1 MADQRV
7 DSLLAE
13 SGGPTAAAIPVPV
26 AVAVPDVRR
35 PRRPRRL
42 GSLLER
48 EHVLAAALL
57 APTLLI
63 LTLFIAYPFVLGIW
77 LAVSDKVVGRPG
89 NFVGLDN
96 FTTNLTDSI
105 FLRAFQNT
113 FVYTFIATI
122 LKLALGMGAAL
133 LLNHHFKFKRIV
145 RASMLLP
152 WIVPTVLSTLAWQW
166 MFDATFSVFNWVL
179 MNVGIIS
186 TRILWL
192 GDGVLAMGCL
202 ILVNVWR
209 GMPFFAITLLAGL
222 QTVNPDLHEA
232 AEIDGASAWQRFWRV
247 TLPLI
252 KPIMLVVVL
261 FSMIATFA
269 DFQLIY
275 VLTRG
280 GPYSSTHV
288 FGTYAYEIAM
298 RAAKLGQGASISLFL
313 FPFLL
318 TVIIMQLWY
327 IRRSD

>member
-1 MADQRV
+1 MADQRIEPILV
-7 DSLLAE
+7 ERAS
-13 SGGPTAAAIPVPV
+13 PAAHAIGAPV
-26 AVAVPDVRR
+26 AVAIPEARR
-35 PRRPRRL
+35 PSRL
-42 GSLLER
+42 GRLLEQ
-48 EHVLAAALL
+48 EHVLAGVLL
-57 APTLLI
+57 APTLVI
-63 LTLFIAYPFVLGIW
+63 LALFIAYPFLLGIW
-77 LAVSDKVVGRPG
+77 LAVTDKVVGRPG
-89 NFVGLDN
+89 AFVGLHN
-96 FTTNLTDSI
+96 FQVNLADSI

-122 LKLALGMGAAL
+122 LKLMIGMLAAL
-133 LLNHHFKFKRIV
+133 LLNHHFRFKRVV

-179 MNVGIIS
+179 LHAGLIS
-186 TRILWL
+186 QRILWL
-192 GDGVLAMGCL
+192 GDGTMAMGCL
-202 ILVNVWR
+202 IAVNVWR

-232 AEIDGASAWQRFWRV
+232 AEIDGANAWQRFWRV
-247 TLPLI
+247 TFPLI

-318 TVIIMQLWY
+318 VVIMFQLWY

>member
-1 MADQRV
+1 MADQRFDPGLV
-7 DSLLAE
+7 Q
-13 SGGPTAAAIPVPV
+13 SGAPAVSAGSAAV
-26 AVAVPDVRR
+26 AVAVPAARR
-35 PRRPRRL
+35 SWRL
-42 GSLLER
+42 GQFLER
-48 EHVLAAALL
+48 EHVLGGVLL
-57 APTLLI
+57 TPTLVM

-89 NFVGLDN
+89 SFVGLDN
-96 FTTNLTDSI
+96 FRVNLNDTI

-113 FVYTFIATI
+113 FVYTFIATA
-122 LKLALGMGAAL
+122 LKLCLGMAAAL
-133 LLNHHFKFKRIV
+133 LLNHHFRFKRIV
-145 RASMLLP
+145 RAGMLLP

-166 MFDATFSVFNWVL
+166 MFDATFSVFNWML
-179 MNVGIIS
+179 MNVGLIS
-186 TRILWL
+186 SRILWL
-192 GDGVLAMGCL
+192 GDGTLAMGCL

-232 AEIDGASAWQRFWRV
+232 AEIDGANAWQRFWRV

-261 FSMIATFA
+261 FSMVATFA

-318 TVIIMQLWY
+318 MVIVFQLWY

>member
-1 MADQRV
+1 
-7 DSLLAE
+7 LAE
-13 SGGPTAAAIPVPV
+13 SASRGASAIPAAAAPIP
-26 AVAVPDVRR
+26 AHGRAIRI
-35 PRRPRRL
+35 
-42 GSLLER
+42 GQLLER
-48 EHVLAAALL
+48 EHVLACVLL

-63 LTLFIAYPFVLGIW
+63 LTLFIAYPFLLGIW

-89 NFVGLDN
+89 HFIGLENFRV
-96 FTTNLTDSI
+96 NLHDTI

-122 LKLALGMGAAL
+122 LKVTLGMLAAL
-133 LLNHHFKFKRIV
+133 LLNHHFRFKRIV

-179 MNVGIIS
+179 MNVGLIS
-186 TRILWL
+186 KRILWL
-192 GDGVLAMGCL
+192 GDGTLAMGCL
-202 ILVNVWR
+202 IAVNVWR
-209 GMPFFAITLLAGL
+209 GTPFFAITLLAGL

-232 AEIDGASAWQRFWRV
+232 AEIDGANAWQRFWRV

-288 FGTYAYEIAM
+288 FGTYAYELAM

-318 TVIIMQLWY
+318 VVIVFQLWY

>member
-1 MADQRV
+1 MADQRIEPI
-7 DSLLAE
+7 LAE
-13 SGGPTAAAIPVPV
+13 GGSRAIAAPVVV
-26 AVAVPDVRR
+26 AR
-35 PRRPRRL
+35 PEASRSTWL
-42 GSLLER
+42 GRLLEQ
-48 EHVLAAALL
+48 EHVLAGVLL
-57 APTLLI
+57 APTLVI
-63 LTLFIAYPFVLGIW
+63 LALFIAYPFVLGIW

-89 NFVGLDN
+89 AFVGLDN
-96 FTTNLTDSI
+96 FRVNLADAI
-105 FLRAFQNT
+105 FVRAFQNT
-113 FVYTFIATI
+113 FVYTFVATI
-122 LKLALGMGAAL
+122 LKLVIGMLAAL
-133 LLNHHFKFKRIV
+133 LLNHQFRFKRVV

-179 MNVGIIS
+179 LNLGLIS
-186 TRILWL
+186 RRILWL
-192 GDGVLAMGCL
+192 GDGTLAMGCL
-202 ILVNVWR
+202 ITVNVWR

-232 AEIDGASAWQRFWRV
+232 AEIDGANAWQRFWRV
-247 TLPLI
+247 TFPLI

-318 TVIIMQLWY
+318 VVIMFQLWY
-327 IRRSD
+327 IRRHD

>member
-1 MADQRV
+1 MADQ
-7 DSLLAE
+7 SIEPILAK
-13 SGGPTAAAIPVPV
+13 SATPGASAIPAPIVVVTVPKF
-26 AVAVPDVRR
+26 
-35 PRRPRRL
+35 RRPRRL
-42 GSLLER
+42 GHLLEQ
-48 EHVLAAALL
+48 EHILAGALL
-57 APTLLI
+57 APTLVI

-89 NFVGLDN
+89 NFVGLQN
-96 FTTNLTDSI
+96 FWVNLNDTI

-133 LLNHHFKFKRIV
+133 LLNHHFRFKRIV
-145 RASMLLP
+145 RAGMLLP

-166 MFDATFSVFNWVL
+166 MFDSTFSVFNWML
-179 MNVGIIS
+179 MNAGLIS
-186 TRILWL
+186 QRILWL
-192 GDGVLAMGCL
+192 GDGTMAMGCL

-232 AEIDGASAWQRFWRV
+232 AEIDGANAWQRFWRV

-298 RAAKLGQGASISLFL
+298 RAAQLGQGASISLSL

-318 TVIIMQLWY
+318 LVIVFQLWY

>member
-1 MADQRV
+1 MADQRMEPI
-7 DSLLAE
+7 LAE
-13 SGGPTAAAIPVPV
+13 RASAVASAIPAPV
-26 AVAVPDVRR
+26 AVAIPEARR
-35 PRRPRRL
+35 PTPL
-42 GSLLER
+42 GQLLER
-48 EHVLAAALL
+48 QHILAGVLL
-57 APTLLI
+57 APTLVI
-63 LTLFIAYPFVLGIW
+63 LTLFIAYPFVLGLW

-89 NFVGLDN
+89 SFIGLENFRV
-96 FTTNLTDSI
+96 NLNDTI

-113 FVYTFIATI
+113 FVYTFIATFF
-122 LKLALGMGAAL
+122 KLALGMLTAI
-133 LLNHHFKFKRIV
+133 LLNNHFRFKRII

-152 WIVPTVLSTLAWQW
+152 WIIPTVLSTLAWQW
-166 MFDATFSVFNWVL
+166 MFDATFSVFNWSL
-179 MNVGIIS
+179 MNVGLIS
-186 TRILWL
+186 KRILWL
-192 GDGVLAMGCL
+192 GDGTLAMGCL
-202 ILVNVWR
+202 IAVNVWR

-222 QTVNPDLHEA
+222 QTINPDLHEA
-232 AEIDGASAWQRFWRV
+232 AELDGANVWQRFWRV

-261 FSMIATFA
+261 FSMISTFA

-298 RAAKLGQGASISLFL
+298 RAAKLGQGASISLSL

-318 TVIIMQLWY
+318 MVIVFQLWY

>member
-1 MADQRV
+1 MADQRIEPI
-7 DSLLAE
+7 LAE
-13 SGGPTAAAIPVPV
+13 STSRGASALPAAAAPPIP
-26 AVAVPDVRR
+26 ARGRAIRI
-35 PRRPRRL
+35 
-42 GSLLER
+42 GQLLER
-48 EHVLAAALL
+48 EHVLAGVLL

-63 LTLFIAYPFVLGIW
+63 LTLFIAYPFLLGIW

-89 NFVGLDN
+89 HFIGLENFRV
-96 FTTNLTDSI
+96 NLNDTI

-122 LKLALGMGAAL
+122 LKVTLGMLAAL
-133 LLNHHFKFKRIV
+133 LLNHHFRFKRIV

-179 MNVGIIS
+179 LNVGLIS
-186 TRILWL
+186 KRILWL
-192 GDGVLAMGCL
+192 GDGTLAMGCL
-202 ILVNVWR
+202 IAVNVWR

-232 AEIDGASAWQRFWRV
+232 AEIDGANAWQRFWRV

-288 FGTYAYEIAM
+288 FGTYAYELAM

-318 TVIIMQLWY
+318 VVIVLQLWY

>member
-1 MADQRV
+1 VTVAPARPAV
-7 DSLLAE
+7 
-13 SGGPTAAAIPVPV
+13 GVTPAAASPLT
-26 AVAVPDVRR
+26 RFR
-35 PRRPRRL
+35 QL
-42 GSLLER
+42 FER
-48 EHVLAAALL
+48 EHVLAGALL

-63 LTLFIAYPFVLGIW
+63 LTLFIAYPFVLGLW

-89 NFVGLDN
+89 QFIGLENFRV
-96 FTTNLTDSI
+96 NLNDAI
-105 FLRAFQNT
+105 FLRAFRNT
-113 FVYTFIATI
+113 FVYTFIATFF
-122 LKLALGMGAAL
+122 KLVLGMGAAL
-133 LLNHHFKFKRIV
+133 LLNHHFKFKRII
-145 RASMLLP
+145 RAGMLLP
-152 WIVPTVLSTLAWQW
+152 WIIPTVLSTLAWQW
-166 MFDATFSVFNWVL
+166 MFDATFSVFNWML
-179 MNVGIIS
+179 LNAGLIS
-186 TRILWL
+186 RRILWL

-202 ILVNVWR
+202 IAVNVWR

-232 AEIDGASAWQRFWRV
+232 AEIDGANAWQRFWRV

-318 TVIIMQLWY
+318 VVIVLQLWY
-327 IRRSD
+327 IRRND

>member
-1 MADQRV
+1 MADQRI
-7 DSLLAE
+7 DPILAR
-13 SGGPTAAAIPVPV
+13 SASAPVSAVPAPV
-26 AVAVPDVRR
+26 AVVVAEA
-35 PRRPRRL
+35 RRPRRL
-42 GSLLER
+42 GLLLER
-48 EHVLAAALL
+48 EPVLAGVLL
-57 APTLLI
+57 VPTLAM
-63 LTLFIAYPFVLGIW
+63 LTLFIAYPFVLGVW
-77 LAVSDKVVGRPG
+77 LSVSDKVVGRPG
-89 NFVGLDN
+89 SFVGLQN
-96 FTTNLTDSI
+96 FRVNLDDAI

-113 FVYTFIATI
+113 FVYTFIATA
-122 LKLALGMGAAL
+122 LKLSLGMVAAL
-133 LLNHHFKFKRIV
+133 LLNHHFRFKRIV
-145 RASMLLP
+145 RAGMLLP

-166 MFDATFSVFNWVL
+166 MFDATFSVFNWML
-179 MNVGIIS
+179 LNAGLIS
-186 TRILWL
+186 QRILWL
-192 GDGVLAMGCL
+192 GDGTLAMGCL

-222 QTVNPDLHEA
+222 QTINPDLHEA

-247 TLPLI
+247 TVPLI
-252 KPIMLVVVL
+252 KPILLVVVL

-318 TVIIMQLWY
+318 MVIVFQLWY
-327 IRRSD
+327 IRRASD

>member
-1 MADQRV
+1 MADHPSEPTRPDRGASVAIARGPVVVGLPETRV
-7 DSLLAE
+7 R
-13 SGGPTAAAIPVPV
+13 G
-26 AVAVPDVRR
+26 
-35 PRRPRRL
+35 RL
-42 GSLLER
+42 GQLLER
-48 EHVLAAALL
+48 EHVLAGALL

-63 LTLFIAYPFVLGIW
+63 LTLFLAYPFGLGVW

-89 NFVGLDN
+89 SFIGLENFRV
-96 FTTNLTDSI
+96 NLNDAI
-105 FLRAFQNT
+105 FLRAFWNT
-113 FVYTFIATI
+113 FVYTFIATV
-122 LKLALGMGAAL
+122 LKLALGMATAL
-133 LLNHHFKFKRIV
+133 LLNHHFRFKRIV
-145 RASMLLP
+145 RAGMLLP
-152 WIVPTVLSTLAWQW
+152 FIIPTVLSTLAWQW
-166 MFDATFSVFNWVL
+166 MFDATFSVFNWML
-179 MNVGIIS
+179 INAGLIS
-186 TRILWL
+186 RRILWL

-202 ILVNVWR
+202 IAVNVWR

-232 AEIDGASAWQRFWRV
+232 AEIDGANAWQRFWRV

-318 TVIIMQLWY
+318 VVIVFQLWY

>member
-1 MADQRV
+1 MSRITIAT
-7 DSLLAE
+7 
-13 SGGPTAAAIPVPV
+13 GVPV
-26 AVAVPDVRR
+26 AVREARR
-35 PRRPRRL
+35 PSRL
-42 GSLLER
+42 GQLLEK
-48 EHVLAAALL
+48 EHVLAGALL
-57 APTLLI
+57 APTLVI

-89 NFVGLDN
+89 NFIGLDN
-96 FTTNLTDSI
+96 FRVNLNDSI

-113 FVYTFIATI
+113 FVYTFIATV
-122 LKLALGMGAAL
+122 LKLALGMAAAL
-133 LLNHHFKFKRIV
+133 LLNHHFRFKRLV

-152 WIVPTVLSTLAWQW
+152 WIIPTVLSTLAWQW
-166 MFDATFSVFNWVL
+166 MFDATFSVFNWML
-179 MNVGIIS
+179 LNVGVIS
-186 TRILWL
+186 DRILWL
-192 GDGVLAMGCL
+192 GDGTLAMGCL
-202 ILVNVWR
+202 ITVNVWR

-222 QTVNPDLHEA
+222 QTINPDLHEA
-232 AEIDGASAWQRFWRV
+232 AEIDGANAWQRFWQV

-318 TVIIMQLWY
+318 TVIVFQLWY

>member
-1 MADQRV
+1 MADQRIEP
-7 DSLLAE
+7 LLAE
-13 SGGPTAAAIPVPV
+13 RTSAGASAIPATVV
-26 AVAVPDVRR
+26 VAVPEARR
-35 PRRPRRL
+35 PSWL
-42 GSLLER
+42 GQFLER
-48 EHVLAAALL
+48 EHNLAGVLL
-57 APTLLI
+57 APTLVI
-63 LTLFIAYPFVLGIW
+63 LTVFIAYPFFLGIW

-89 NFVGLDN
+89 SFVGLEN
-96 FTTNLTDSI
+96 FRVNLSDSI

-113 FVYTFIATI
+113 FVYTFIATFF
-122 LKLALGMGAAL
+122 KLVLGMLAAL
-133 LLNHHFKFKRIV
+133 LLNHHFRFKRIV

-152 WIVPTVLSTLAWQW
+152 WIIPTVLSTLAWQW

-179 MNVGIIS
+179 MNGGIIS
-186 TRILWL
+186 KRILWL
-192 GDGVLAMGCL
+192 GDGTMAMGCL

-232 AEIDGASAWQRFWRV
+232 AEIDGANAWQRFWRV

-298 RAAKLGQGASISLFL
+298 RAAKLGQGASISLSL

-318 TVIIMQLWY
+318 AVIVFQLWY

>member
-1 MADQRV
+1 MADPPSRPIQQDGAATVAMAPASVALRV
-7 DSLLAE
+7 PRAR
-13 SGGPTAAAIPVPV
+13 
-26 AVAVPDVRR
+26 VRGTL
-35 PRRPRRL
+35 RRL
-42 GSLLER
+42 FEK

-63 LTLFIAYPFVLGIW
+63 LLVFIAYPFALGLW
-77 LAVSDKVVGRPG
+77 LAVTDKVVGRPG
-89 NFVGLDN
+89 NFVGLAN
-96 FTTNLTDSI
+96 FRVNWNDAI
-105 FLRAFQNT
+105 FLKAFQNT
-113 FVYTFIATI
+113 FIYTFIATI
-122 LKLALGMGAAL
+122 LKLVLGMAAAL

-145 RASMLLP
+145 RAGMLLP
-152 WIVPTVLSTLAWQW
+152 WIIPTVLSTLAWQW
-166 MFDATFSVFNWVL
+166 MFDATFSVFNWML
-179 MNVGIIS
+179 LNAGLIS
-186 TRILWL
+186 KRILWL

-202 ILVNVWR
+202 IAVNVWR

-232 AEIDGASAWQRFWRV
+232 AEIDGANAWQRFWRV

-298 RAAKLGQGASISLFL
+298 RAAKLGQGASISLTL

-318 TVIIMQLWY
+318 MVIVFQLWY

>member
-1 MADQRV
+1 MAERA
-7 DSLLAE
+7 S
-13 SGGPTAAAIPVPV
+13 PAASAVPV
-26 AVAVPDVRR
+26 SIGVAVPKARR
-35 PRRPRRL
+35 PSRL
-42 GSLLER
+42 GRLLER
-48 EHVLAAALL
+48 EHILAGVLLTPALV
-57 APTLLI
+57 I
-63 LTLFIAYPFVLGIW
+63 LTLFIAYPFVLGVW
-77 LAVSDKVVGRPG
+77 LAISDKVVGRPG
-89 NFVGLDN
+89 VFVGLDN
-96 FTTNLTDSI
+96 FRVNLNDAI

-113 FVYTFIATI
+113 FVYTFIATFF
-122 LKLALGMGAAL
+122 KLVLGLLTAL
-133 LLNHHFKFKRIV
+133 LLNHHFRFKRIV

-179 MNVGIIS
+179 LHVGVIS
-186 TRILWL
+186 SRILWL
-192 GDGVLAMGCL
+192 GDGTMAMGCL

-232 AEIDGASAWQRFWRV
+232 AEIDGANAWQRFWRV

-280 GPYSSTHV
+280 GPYNSTHV

-298 RAAKLGQGASISLFL
+298 RAAKLGQGASISLSL

-318 TVIIMQLWY
+318 AVIVFQLWY

>member
-1 MADQRV
+1 MADHPSEPIRA
-7 DSLLAE
+7 DS
-13 SGGPTAAAIPVPV
+13 AAGAAVARAPV
-26 AVAVPDVRR
+26 AVRLPEVRVRGRFR
-35 PRRPRRL
+35 P
-42 GSLLER
+42 LLER
-48 EHVLAAALL
+48 EHVLAGVLL

-63 LTLFIAYPFVLGIW
+63 LLLFIAYPFVLGLW
-77 LAVSDKVVGRPG
+77 LAVTDKVVGRPG
-89 NFVGLDN
+89 NFIGLEN
-96 FTTNLTDSI
+96 FRVNLNDAI

-113 FVYTFIATI
+113 FVYTFIATFF
-122 LKLALGMGAAL
+122 KLVLGMAAAL
-133 LLNHHFKFKRIV
+133 LLNHHFRFKRIV
-145 RASMLLP
+145 RAGMLLP
-152 WIVPTVLSTLAWQW
+152 WIVPTVLSTLAWLW
-166 MFDATFSVFNWVL
+166 MFDATFSVFNWML
-179 MNVGIIS
+179 MNAGIIS
-186 TRILWL
+186 RRILWL

-202 ILVNVWR
+202 IAVNVWR

-232 AEIDGASAWQRFWRV
+232 AEIDGANAWQRFWRV

-298 RAAKLGQGASISLFL
+298 RAAKLGQGASISLTL

-318 TVIIMQLWY
+318 VVIVFQLWY

>member
-1 MADQRV
+1 MADQRIGPILA
-7 DSLLAE
+7 DSTSRATSVLPA
-13 SGGPTAAAIPVPV
+13 GA
-26 AVAVPDVRR
+26 AVAVPEARR
-35 PRRPRRL
+35 PTRL
-42 GSLLER
+42 GQLLER
-48 EHVLAAALL
+48 EHILAGALL
-57 APTLLI
+57 APALI
-63 LTLFIAYPFVLGIW
+63 ILVLFIAYPFVLGIW

-89 NFVGLDN
+89 NFIGLEN
-96 FTTNLTDSI
+96 FRVNLNDSI

-113 FVYTFIATI
+113 FIYTFIATI
-122 LKLALGMGAAL
+122 FKLTLGMLAAL
-133 LLNHHFKFKRIV
+133 LLNHHFRFKRIV

-166 MFDATFSVFNWVL
+166 MFDATFSVFNWSL
-179 MNVGIIS
+179 MNAGLIS
-186 TRILWL
+186 KRILWL

-202 ILVNVWR
+202 IAVNVWR

-232 AEIDGASAWQRFWRV
+232 AEIDGANAWQRFWRV

-318 TVIIMQLWY
+318 TVIVFQLWY
-327 IRRSD
+327 IRRND

>member
-1 MADQRV
+1 MADQRIEPI
-7 DSLLAE
+7 LAE
-13 SGGPTAAAIPVPV
+13 SAGSTALPARV
-26 AVAVPDVRR
+26 AVAVGDVRR
-35 PRRPRRL
+35 PGRPGRL
-42 GSLLER
+42 SQLLER
-48 EHVLAAALL
+48 QHVLAGVLL
-57 APTLLI
+57 APTLII
-63 LTLFIAYPFVLGIW
+63 LALFIAYPFVLGIW

-89 NFVGLDN
+89 AFVGLEN
-96 FTTNLTDSI
+96 FRVNLNDAI
-105 FLRAFQNT
+105 FIRAFQNT

-122 LKLALGMGAAL
+122 LKLALGMATAL
-133 LLNHHFKFKRIV
+133 LLNHHFRFKRIV

-166 MFDATFSVFNWVL
+166 MFDATFSVFNWML
-179 MNVGIIS
+179 MNAGLIS
-186 TRILWL
+186 KRILWL
-192 GDGVLAMGCL
+192 GDGTLAMGCL
-202 ILVNVWR
+202 IAVNVWR

-232 AEIDGASAWQRFWRV
+232 AEIDGANAWQRFWRV

-298 RAAKLGQGASISLFL
+298 RAAKLGQGASISLSL
-313 FPFLL
+313 FPFLVV
-318 TVIIMQLWY
+318 VIVFQLWY

>member
-1 MADQRV
+1 MADHRV
-7 DSLLAE
+7 EPIPAE
-13 SGGPTAAAIPVPV
+13 TAAASVVPV
-26 AVAVPDVRR
+26 RAAVTAAVPRAR
-35 PRRPRRL
+35 PLSRL
-42 GSLLER
+42 GQLLEQ
-48 EHVLAAALL
+48 ESFLAYALL
-57 APTLLI
+57 APTLVI
-63 LTLFIAYPFVLGIW
+63 LTVFIAYPFFLGIW
-77 LAVSDKVVGRPG
+77 LSISDKVVGRPG
-89 NFVGLDN
+89 HFIGLQNFRVNLDD
-96 FTTNLTDSI
+96 TI

-113 FVYTFIATI
+113 FIYTFVATFF
-122 LKLALGMGAAL
+122 KLSFGMLAAL
-133 LLNHHFKFKRIV
+133 LLNHHFRWKRIV

-152 WIVPTVLSTLAWQW
+152 WIIPTVLSTLAWQW

-179 MNVGIIS
+179 MNAGLIS
-186 TRILWL
+186 RRILWL
-192 GDGVLAMGCL
+192 GDGTLAMGSL

-232 AEIDGASAWQRFWRV
+232 AEIDGANAWQRFWRV

-269 DFQLIY
+269 DFQLVY

-280 GPYSSTHV
+280 GPYSSTHI

-318 TVIIMQLWY
+318 VVIVLQLWY
-327 IRRSD
+327 IRRTSGD

>member
-1 MADQRV
+1 MAT
-7 DSLLAE
+7 
-13 SGGPTAAAIPVPV
+13 TAARIPAKGTTLEESPGPHR
-26 AVAVPDVRR
+26 AGLRRWLGPDYRMGFLFTLPIVV
-35 PRRPRRL
+35 L
-42 GSLLER
+42 VLSL
-48 EHVLAAALL
+48 V
-57 APTLLI
+57 
-63 LTLFIAYPFVLGIW
+63 AYPFCYALY
-77 LAVSDKVVGRPG
+77 LSMTQKYVGMAPV
-89 NFVGLDN
+89 FVGFDN
-96 FTTNLTDSI
+96 YVKLTFDGFFRRAVYNSFIFTAGSVLI
-105 FLRAFQNT
+105 
-113 FVYTFIATI
+113 
-122 LKLALGMGAAL
+122 KLVLGMGAAL
-133 LLNHHFKFKRIV
+133 LLNQHFRFKRIV

-166 MFDATFSVFNWVL
+166 MFDATFSVFNWML

-186 TRILWL
+186 QRILWL
-192 GDGVLAMGCL
+192 GDGTLAMGCL
-202 ILVNVWR
+202 ITVNVWR

-232 AEIDGASAWQRFWRV
+232 AEIDGANAWQRFWRV

-298 RAAKLGQGASISLFL
+298 RAAKLGQGASISLTL

-318 TVIIMQLWY
+318 MVIVFQLWY